1 MPDLRA
7 LLVGLGVGVG
17 IAAYTLLWWHWPLA
31 IGAGAGIL
39 LGALA
44 LTGSISI
51 GHNGADADAAW
62 RAAAPDLAEPRAEPS
77 PAEPS
82 PGALGG
88 LAVAGSRGRDLPS
101 GD

>member
-7 LLVGLGVGVG
+7 LLVGVGVG
-17 IAAYTLLWWHWPLA
+17 AGVAAYTLLWWHWPLA

-44 LTGSISI
+44 LTGTISV
-51 GHNGADADAAW
+51 GQNGADADAAW
-62 RAAAPDLAEPRAEPS
+62 RAAAPALAEP
-77 PAEPS
+77 PAEPA
-82 PGALGG
+82 PGVTNRLPPPAP
-88 LAVAGSRGRDLPS
+88 RGRDVPS